1 MKSIQRFDVYQIELD
16 PTVGSEIA
24 KSRSCV
30 VISPNEMNAHLSTVI
45 VAPLT
50 TTLKGWPSRVL
61 APFAGLDGE
70 VALDQL
76 RAEDKRRL
84 MKRLGVL
91 KPKVQ
96 QAVLATLATMVAP

>member
-1 MKSIQRFDVYQIELD
+1 MKAIHQFEVYQVELD

-30 VISPNEMNAHLSTVI
+30 VVSPDDMNAHLNTVI

-50 TTLKGWPSRVL
+50 RTAKGWPSRVL
-61 APFAGLDGE
+61 SHFAGLEGE

-76 RAEDKRRL
+76 RAVDKRRL
-84 MKRLGVL
+84 TKQLGIL
-91 KPKVQ
+91 SPKVQ
-96 QAVLATLATMVAP
+96 QAVMTTLNAIFAP